1 MKEKYKVAYMKM
13 AKNFAE
19 TSEANRLKV
28 AALIVK
34 DEKIISLG
42 INGTIANWHTNS
54 CEDSDGKT
62 SWYVKHA
69 EQAALNKLRKS
80 HESSV
85 DAEMFI
91 THSPCLNCCLD
102 IIDSGIKK
110 VYFNKLYRD
119 SRGVQLLKDYGVE
132 VECLE
137 V

>member
-13 AKNFAE
+13 AKSFAE
-19 TSEANRLKV
+19 TSEATRLKV

-42 INGTIANWHTNS
+42 INGTISNWNTNS

-62 SWYVKHA
+62 SWHVKHA

-80 HESSV
+80 HESSIG
-85 DAEMFI
+85 AEMFI

-132 VECLE
+132 VECL
-137 V
+137 